1 MRTVFFPL
9 FSRIPK
15 VGLEP
20 TRPYKGHRILSPERL
35 PFRHFGIFPIYSRI
49 VRRSIY
55 KIMSATTT
63 EGTGPGAVDRVIPR
77 IYNNQI
83 RPQNIINFEQVVQ
96 EVNPRTIDGGEIRA
110 MMMGLSEEDMKTILK
125 AAEILKSLG
134 K

>member
-1 MRTVFFPL
+1 M
-9 FSRIPK
+9 
-15 VGLEP
+15 
-20 TRPYKGHRILSPERL
+20 
-35 PFRHFGIFPIYSRI
+35 
-49 VRRSIY
+49 
-55 KIMSATTT
+55 
-63 EGTGPGAVDRVIPR
+63 DRVIPR